1 MPQLKANLINQIN
14 TYLPQM
20 QPSAIRAFDEEV
32 SSIPDILKLTLGE
45 PDFNVPAAIK
55 AAGIQSIANDDSHYA
70 ASRGTMALRTAIAD
84 FLTRKYQINY
94 DAASEIVVTI
104 GATEAIYDVI
114 GTVINPGDEVLIPT
128 PTFPL
133 YEAVVAV
140 NGGVPVFINT
150 QPDDFVLTPARLQ
163 ATLREHPKA
172 KLLVLN
178 FPSNPTGVTYSATQL
193 QAIVDVIKEQDLF
206 VLADEIYSELSYDQ
220 AHVSIAKLLPEQTI
234 LINGASKA
242 YAMTGYRIGFL
253 AGPAE
258 LVTQI
263 AKLHQFV
270 VTTPIN
276 SSMAAAAQAFTAGDD
291 DIAEM
296 KLAYQNRRD
305 YLMEHLAQLGFG
317 VAKPEG
323 AFYLFV
329 KIPTQFG
336 VDDAQFARALAHEAK
351 LALVP
356 GSVFGPGGEGYVRLS
371 YAASMEHLQMAVARL
386 TAFIATE
393 KD

>member
-1 MPQLKANLINQIN
+1 MPQLKTNLINQIN
-14 TYLPQM
+14 QYLPQM
-20 QPSAIRAFDEEV
+20 KPSAIRAFDEEV

-45 PDFNVPAAIK
+45 PDFNVPAEIK
-55 AAGIQSIANDDSHYA
+55 AAGIQSIENDDSHYA
-70 ASRGTMALRTAIAD
+70 ASRGTVDLRQAIAD
-84 FLTRKYQINY
+84 FLARKYQVSYNP
-94 DAASEIVVTI
+94 ATEVVVTI

-150 QPDDFVLTPARLQ
+150 QPDDFILTPARLA
-163 ATLREHPKA
+163 ATLAEHPTA
-172 KLLVLN
+172 KMLVLN
-178 FPSNPTGVTYSATQL
+178 FPSNPTGVTYSETELADL
-193 QAIVDVIKEQDLF
+193 AAVIKQHDLF
-206 VLADEIYSELSYDQ
+206 VLSDEIYSELAYDA
-220 AHVSIAKLLPEQTI
+220 AHTSIAKLLPEQTI

-253 AGPAE
+253 TGPAE
-258 LVTQI
+258 LVTEI

-276 SSMAAAAQAFTAGDD
+276 SSMAAAAKAFADGDD

-296 KLAYQNRRD
+296 KQAYQNRRD
-305 YLMEHLAQLGFG
+305 YLMKELSTLGFG

-329 KIPTQFG
+329 KIPAQFG
-336 VDDAQFARALAHEAK
+336 SDDEAFARQLAHEGK

-356 GSVFGPGGEGYVRLS
+356 GHVFGAGGEGYVRLS
-371 YAASMEHLQMAVARL
+371 YAASLEHLQLAVARL
-386 TAFIATE
+386 TAFI
-393 KD
+393 KG